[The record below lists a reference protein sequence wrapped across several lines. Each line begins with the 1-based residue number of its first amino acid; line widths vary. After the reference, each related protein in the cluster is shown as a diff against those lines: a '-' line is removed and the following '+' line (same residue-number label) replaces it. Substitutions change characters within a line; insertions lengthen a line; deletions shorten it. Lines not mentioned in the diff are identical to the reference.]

1 MSLLASFF
9 LAVYIYSNQILKLSA
24 NVLMLY
30 RGFGT
35 FIVMIPLG
43 VMFYERFSALFY
55 ALCAVQGLAVAFIDH
70 RFFRSSKAFGADV
83 TSFMQPLSLFLTFMI
98 WMFFKPH
105 LFMEYLQHPLKSLLI
120 MLSLSGIVV
129 SVLLMRKVRINQK
142 AFLYLLPCVLVG
154 AYLDTNNKLALDSSD
169 AGFFSTIIY
178 YNMVS
183 GLFAGLGTLYN
194 FRKNIGKV
202 KSAFDKKAAIKGL
215 FIIFSLSMLIFTKA
229 YALILTVNP
238 AYVIAINYL
247 APLWIVLFNY
257 NYNLFAEKTVRIN
270 VNFKIMLAEVVS
282 VIVLILSTR

>member
-1 MSLLASFF
+1 
-9 LAVYIYSNQILKLSA
+9 
-24 NVLMLY
+24 
-30 RGFGT
+30 
-35 FIVMIPLG
+35 
-43 VMFYERFSALFY
+43 
-55 ALCAVQGLAVAFIDH
+55 
-70 RFFRSSKAFGADV
+70 
-83 TSFMQPLSLFLTFMI
+83 
-98 WMFFKPH
+98 
-105 LFMEYLQHPLKSLLI
+105 
-120 MLSLSGIVV
+120 
-129 SVLLMRKVRINQK
+129 
-142 AFLYLLPCVLVG
+142 
-154 AYLDTNNKLALDSSD
+154 
-169 AGFFSTIIY
+169 
-178 YNMVS
+178 MVS